1 MAIYSVRVCLYFT
14 ILVRVTSVTLTARG
28 VRYSYR
34 IVSSSGKY
42 IPGIGYGLRIEN
54 KDREDPHD
62 AS

>member
-14 ILVRVTSVTLTARG
+14 ILVRVTFVTLTARG
-28 VRYSYR
+28 VRYS
-34 IVSSSGKY
+34 SGKY
-42 IPGIGYGLRIEN
+42 IPGIRYGLRIEN